1 MLTRQTPAPAPSL
14 PVIVGGL
21 IWQMSQEISQKN
33 SQEVSQKMLQNI
45 SQSVPHPPTAD
56 ALLSGPAMATALG
69 VAACGEPV
77 QLLVAVPQAASASA
91 LRLLRA
97 LDADGA
103 LWRRLPQAPLRWHT
117 PAVIGTQRR
126 WQLDGDPRGW
136 SAEASPAA
144 LAGRVLALA
153 NGPPAAYA
161 AMLTSATPRFTAF
174 DLDARWAPSQPA
186 ALAACVRLADLLTLT
201 RTDYQHLPPSVFAG
215 SRAGQP
221 GGPLLIIKDGAHGV
235 DLLADGKRLH
245 LPPAAINGPLR
256 TDVGAGDLLLGA
268 LAAQL
273 GRLPAPPTLDD
284 CATAY
289 HLALP
294 LLARLLGSAS
304 LIAFAHEL
312 LSLPPEAC
320 DAL

>member
-1 MLTRQTPAPAPSL
+1 MLTPQPPSL
-14 PVIVGGL
+14 PVLVGGL
-21 IWQMSQEISQKN
+21 IWQMSQGE
-33 SQEVSQKMLQNI
+33 
-45 SQSVPHPPTAD
+45 PRPPAAD

-69 VAACGEPV
+69 VASCGEQV
-77 QLLVAVPQAASASA
+77 RLLVAVPQAASASA

-97 LDADGA
+97 LDADGV
-103 LWRRLPQAPLRWHT
+103 LWHRRPQAPLRWHT
-117 PAVIGTQRR
+117 PAVIGTRRR

-136 SAEASPAA
+136 SAEAPPAA

-161 AMLTSATPRFTAF
+161 AMLASAAPRFTAF

-201 RTDYQHLPPSVFAG
+201 RTDYQNLPPGVFAG
-215 SRAGQP
+215 SGAGQP
-221 GGPLLIIKDGAHGV
+221 GGPLLIIKDGANGAI
-235 DLLADGKRLH
+235 LLADGKRLR
-245 LPPAAINGPLR
+245 LPPAAIGGPLR

-268 LAAQL
+268 LAARL
-273 GRLPAPPTLDD
+273 GRLPAPPTPDD
-284 CATAY
+284 CASAY
-289 HLALP
+289 HATLP

-304 LIAFAHEL
+304 LIAFAHEQL
-312 LSLPPEAC
+312 ALHPEAC

>member
-1 MLTRQTPAPAPSL
+1 MLTPQATVPSL

-21 IWQMSQEISQKN
+21 IWQMSQGEAR
-33 SQEVSQKMLQNI
+33 L
-45 SQSVPHPPTAD
+45 PATD

-69 VAACGEPV
+69 VAASGEPL
-77 QLLVAVPQAASASA
+77 QLLVAVPQAASANA

-97 LDADGA
+97 LDADGT

-117 PAVIGTQRR
+117 PAVIGTHRR

-136 SAEASPAA
+136 SAPASAA
-144 LAGRVLALA
+144 VLSGRVLALT

-161 AMLTSATPRFTAF
+161 AMLASAIPRFTAF

-201 RTDYQHLPPSVFAG
+201 RTDYQNLPPSVLAG
-215 SRAGQP
+215 SGAGQP
-221 GGPLLIIKDGAHGV
+221 GGSLLIIKDGANGV
-235 DLLADGKRLH
+235 DLLADGKHLH

-256 TDVGAGDLLLGA
+256 TDVGAGDLLLGL
-268 LAAQL
+268 LAARL

-284 CATAY
+284 CAVAY
-289 HLALP
+289 LAALP
-294 LLARLLGSAS
+294 VLAKLLGSAS
-304 LIAFAHEL
+304 LIAFAHAL
-312 LSLPPEAC
+312 LALRPEAC